1 MPRDLFDRLT
11 NHDDAPRG
19 RFDMAT
25 GRAECVAEPGPA
37 HEVRATDITRLVVRV
52 EDALSDAGHSP
63 RFILGRATRLLS
75 DDGAFEPDECLFVD
89 PPDPPNLREFDGY
102 LDSRKGHPVPALV
115 VEIDRSAAA
124 SHKLTPYF
132 RLGVREAWTFS
143 RRDGARIWVADP
155 PAPSRFRAADRSGVL
170 PGLGRDDLDQLLAES
185 PPLAAAWRSRQ
196 LAKRIVRTILAR
208 ATGG

>member
-25 GRAECVAEPGPA
+25 GRAEFVAEPGPA

-52 EDALSDAGHSP
+52 EDALCDAGHSP

-89 PPDPPNLREFDGY
+89 PPDLPNLREFDGY

-115 VEIDRSAAA
+115 VEIDRSAAS

-185 PPLAAAWRSRQ
+185 SHLAAAWRSRQ
-196 LAKRIVRTILAR
+196 LAKRIARTILAR